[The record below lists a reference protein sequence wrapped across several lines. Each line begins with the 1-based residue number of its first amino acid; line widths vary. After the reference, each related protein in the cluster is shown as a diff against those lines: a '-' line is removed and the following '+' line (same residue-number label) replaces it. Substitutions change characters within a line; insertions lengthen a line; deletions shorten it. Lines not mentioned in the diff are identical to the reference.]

1 MLLVHKRNKRQR
13 QGRRGENLRKSLMQ
27 FFAQTKAKDLPAS
40 PWSRKSRT
48 KFTSRLAYSDV
59 EDDGEHTN
67 KHTPHIACLFFVR
80 GVPRATHT
88 DTPSPNPGGQY
99 KSAVLGA
106 YELAH

>member
-1 MLLVHKRNKRQR
+1 MLLVHKRNKKQ
-13 QGRRGENLRKSLMQ
+13 QAEAGEEGGNLRKSLMQ

-67 KHTPHIACLFFVR
+67 KHTPHIACLFFER
-80 GVPRATHT
+80 GVPRATH
-88 DTPSPNPGGQY
+88 PFAQPRWPIQKCSFG
-99 KSAVLGA
+99 SL
-106 YELAH
+106 